1 MPQSVIGEY
10 SVSRLDILDESGNVD
25 RELEPDLSGEQLIGM
40 YRAMLLARRVD
51 ERMLKLQRQGRIG
64 TFGPA
69 SGQEACVI
77 GPTAALN
84 DEDWFVSSFRE
95 LGGRLARGD
104 TVLNTLRFHNGFEE
118 GNVLPEGA
126 PPTPPINIIVA
137 SQTLHA
143 VGIAYAQKYRGT
155 GAVVLVTL
163 GDGATSQGD
172 FHEAL
177 NFASVWQ
184 VPVVFFCQNNQWAIS
199 QPRSRQTHSESIAQK
214 AIAYDMPGIQVDGND
229 VLATYEA
236 TREAVERAREGGG
249 PTLIEGVTYR
259 MGVHTTAD
267 DPKRYR
273 PDEEVETWKKR
284 DPLIRFRKYL
294 EDAGHLDDG
303 AHEALEEEVR
313 AEIEAGVEALER
325 DTDYKPDAAFDHVY
339 GTTHDVIEDQRR
351 EFLAHLGREASHG

>member
-1 MPQSVIGEY
+1 MPQSVIGEF
-10 SVSRLDILDESGNVD
+10 SVSRLDILSEDGEVD
-25 RELEPDLSGEQLIGM
+25 RDLEPDLTREKLRDM

-64 TFGPA
+64 TFGPCL
-69 SGQEACVI
+69 GQEACVI
-77 GPTAALN
+77 GPTATLDAK
-84 DEDWFVSSFRE
+84 DWFVCSFRE

-104 TVLNTLRFHNGFEE
+104 TVLNALLFYNGFEE
-118 GNVLPEGA
+118 GNVLPEGG

-143 VGIAYAQKYRGT
+143 VGAAYAQKYRGT

-199 QPRSRQTHSESIAQK
+199 QPRSAQTHSKSIAQK
-214 AIAYDMPGIQVDGND
+214 AIAYDMPGVQVDGND

-236 TREAVERAREGGG
+236 TRVAIERARAGDG

-273 PDEEVETWKKR
+273 DEEELETWKKR
-284 DPLIRFRKYL
+284 DPLTRFQKYL
-294 EDAGHLDDG
+294 EAGGHIDAAKL
-303 AHEALEEEVR
+303 EALEEEVKK
-313 AEIEAGVEALER
+313 EIESAITALESR
-325 DTDYKPDAAFDHVY
+325 TEFKPDAPFDHVF
-339 GTTHDVIEDQRR
+339 GTTHQIIEDQRR
-351 EFLAHLGREASHG
+351 EFLASLEEEANRG